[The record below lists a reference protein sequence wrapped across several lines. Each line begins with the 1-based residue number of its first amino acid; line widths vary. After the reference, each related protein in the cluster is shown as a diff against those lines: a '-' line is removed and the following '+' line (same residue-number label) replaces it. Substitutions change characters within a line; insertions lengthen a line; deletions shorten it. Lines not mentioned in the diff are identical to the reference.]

1 MNIIKEEVEG
11 DVRTQLRRQAAAH
24 NDHIQDLLNVQVSL
38 PQSVDQQFPHG
49 VHGLG
54 GRDEKEARALSV

>member
-38 PQSVDQQFPHG
+38 PQSVDQQFLT
-49 VHGLG
+49 VFM
-54 GRDEKEARALSV
+54 A